1 MNLKNIRFGRLL
13 LIVVG
18 SAIIT
23 CFAVIDNFFSP
34 IINSFRIIAESKG
47 LFFIIVGIST
57 LIGIMH
63 LIYVSQKGHAQQHLL
78 YRRMGPIIS
87 SPLTA
92 ATQGVFIYSGIE
104 IVFIV
109 CYDVSTVKDFD
120 GINKLAISISMLAI
134 VIYAIYIL
142 TVMLSDIVK
151 QDSDN
156 VKAGKILSNSHD
168 DDFVNND

>member
-18 SAIIT
+18 SAIII

-34 IINSFRIIAESKG
+34 IINSFRTIAELKG
-47 LFFIIVGIST
+47 LFLIIVGIST

-63 LIYVSQKGHAQQHLL
+63 LVYVSQKGQGQEQERLL
-78 YRRMGPIIS
+78 YRRMGPIIA

-109 CYDVSTVKDFD
+109 CYDVSTVKNFE
-120 GINKLAISISMLAI
+120 GINKLAISITMLAI
-134 VIYAIYIL
+134 VIYAIYVL
-142 TVMLSDIVK
+142 TGMLSDIVK
-151 QDSDN
+151 QDSEN
-156 VKAGKILSNSHD
+156 IKAGKILSDNNGD
-168 DDFVNND
+168 DNND